1 MQKFE
6 LTIFR
11 QSRVLLGLFLTLVA
25 LIGLLILSAGLISF
39 LIGLIIFAFFLLTT
53 YYFVVGHLLIS
64 IENEQLTF
72 NWRRKRIFNFQEI
85 KPINIADIKT
95 IVIDNEQFLRKIIT
109 TDRTIKINNAKVQQ
123 KDASKFIRQLVV
135 LTKKNN
141 VRKIDSWDEWV
152 DKGYIKTAYRINTVI
167 LIVAIMILT
176 FFIITK
182 GFNSRHLFL
191 VLLSIPQLF
200 LYQLQM
206 KQKIKNE
213 KK

>member
-11 QSRVLLGLFLTLVA
+11 QSRVLLGLFLSLIA
-25 LIGLLILSAGLISF
+25 LIGLLILSVGLISF
-39 LIGLIIFAFFLLTT
+39 FIGLILFAVFLFTV

-72 NWRRKRIFNFQEI
+72 NWRRKRIFNFDAIE
-85 KPINIADIKT
+85 PINIADIKT

-141 VRKIDSWDEWV
+141 VRKIDSWYEWV

-167 LIVAIMILT
+167 LIVAIVIVT

-200 LYQLQM
+200 LYRQQM
-206 KQKIKNE
+206 KQKIKN
-213 KK
+213 KKK